1 MKFPDIIGSSDK
13 KFRNYD
19 YGKRPGKKLV
29 KYSPVKAQFSK
40 LKTGIKNI
48 SLKKGVMKGIKFGT
62 KLAVNPLTLAFG
74 AGAAIKK
81 ASERKPFKFPTNKR
95 FDKYGRQN

>member
-1 MKFPDIIGSSDK
+1 MKYPNIIGSSDK
-13 KFRNYD
+13 KFRNYS

-29 KYSPVKAQFSK
+29 KYSPVKAKMNK
-40 LKTGIKNI
+40 LTSSIKNL
-48 SLKKGVMKGIKFGT
+48 SLKKGVMKGIKFAG
-62 KLAVNPLTLAFG
+62 KVAVNPITLAFG

>member
-1 MKFPDIIGSSDK
+1 MDDK
-13 KFRNYD
+13 AKHG
-19 YGKRPGKKLV
+19 GKRD
-29 KYSPVKAQFSK
+29 
-40 LKTGIKNI
+40 
-48 SLKKGVMKGIKFGT
+48 
-62 KLAVNPLTLAFG
+62 G